1 MTGGDSGTRM
11 SPSGICGIS
20 LTMKRTF
27 ASTIASA
34 LVATSLLTTACL
46 CPAQGLLFSESF
58 EYAPTEPPP
67 TQLGDWTLTGGAVTE
82 KGTGTLR
89 RFNALDQTYALF
101 APLPSVPW
109 SSGASRTVAS
119 TPGYEYRW
127 SGHIL
132 NDSDVAVGDGVHGL
146 ALIQF
151 LGPGGT
157 PISSFETQV
166 SPAQDVWTDFSVTG
180 TAPAGTE
187 SVLFLINAVAPE
199 GGNASGGYYF
209 DLVQAEITGVPEPT
223 ALWAIPVLVFAAAAS
238 HLRGFR
244 KARQ

>member
-1 MTGGDSGTRM
+1 M
-11 SPSGICGIS
+11 SPCGICGIS
-20 LTMKRTF
+20 LTMKRTL
-27 ASTIASA
+27 ASAVASA
-34 LVATSLLTTACL
+34 LVATSLLTTICL
-46 CPAQGLLFSESF
+46 CPAQGLLFTDSF
-58 EYAPTEPPP
+58 EYAPPTFPDPPP
-67 TQLGDWTLTGGAVTE
+67 TQLGEWTITGGAVTE
-82 KGTGTLR
+82 KGTGSGR
-89 RFNALDQTYALF
+89 RFDAHDQTYALF

-199 GGNASGGYYF
+199 AGNASGGYYF

-223 ALWAIPVLVFAAAAS
+223 AWWAVAVLLLAAAVS
-238 HLRGFR
+238 HLRGFG